1 MRALWYMAH
10 PLNAAT
16 PDGVELNRSRAVE
29 WGAWLADTFDVAVAA
44 DWIWLSLAW
53 DETPENRARGLE
65 IDKATIERC
74 NAIVLCGG
82 RLSSGMRIELEH
94 AVQCGKKVIDLL
106 AMGCVPPAKPDA
118 LLKLSRLE
126 VA

>member
-1 MRALWYMAH
+1 MRLWYLAH
-10 PLNAAT
+10 PLSSPTAEGF
-16 PDGVELNRSRAVE
+16 DLNRGRAVQ
-29 WGAWLADTFDVAVAA
+29 WGAWLAETFDVAIAA

-53 DETPENRARGLE
+53 EETDENRARGLD

-74 NAIVLCGG
+74 DAIVLCGG
-82 RLSSGMRIELEH
+82 RLSNGMRVELEH